1 MTTTT
6 IQRMISKKSQ
16 SSAMLLIM
24 SLAKVITKE
33 IEEPD
38 DPNSLMNNKYA
49 VKNGALQQ
57 LNEQQK

>member
-1 MTTTT
+1 
-6 IQRMISKKSQ
+6 
-16 SSAMLLIM
+16 MLLIM